1 MSQRSAG
8 RIRQTGAIVAAFTL
22 SSISGSQLLAQTD
35 PGIRLTARFL
45 DQPSPSDRPQ
55 PPEGQSAEIS
65 SELSPVD
72 SAVPSNSSQQPTKD
86 RIALPPLSTPNLSI
100 ANIGT
105 GQTPE
110 DWVSGRLPEPQV
122 LPYGPDRQVE
132 IFSQGKAWVA
142 PVFCHQPL
150 YFEDTM
156 LERHGHEKY
165 PKLTPMLSGA
175 RFYTT
180 AFFSPYLAV
189 LRPPLKDISNAGHY
203 RPGSAA
209 PGIRER
215 APYDPAAMRL
225 QLLTVGTLAIP

>member
-1 MSQRSAG
+1 MSQRLAG

-22 SSISGSQLLAQTD
+22 SSISGSQLLAQSD

-55 PPEGQSAEIS
+55 PPDTQSPEVTTDS
-65 SELSPVD
+65 PLVGSTTPVD
-72 SAVPSNSSQQPTKD
+72 AAQPSKG

-110 DWVSGRLPEPQV
+110 DWVAGRLPDPQV
-122 LPYGPDRQVE
+122 LPYGPDRQLE
-132 IFSQGKAWVA
+132 LFPQGKAWVA

-156 LERHGHEKY
+156 LELH
-165 PKLTPMLSGA
+165 
-175 RFYTT
+175 
-180 AFFSPYLAV
+180 
-189 LRPPLKDISNAGHY
+189 
-203 RPGSAA
+203 
-209 PGIRER
+209 
-215 APYDPAAMRL
+215 
-225 QLLTVGTLAIP
+225 

>member
-8 RIRQTGAIVAAFTL
+8 RIRKTGALVTAFTL
-22 SSISGSQLLAQTD
+22 SSISGSELFAQTD

-55 PPEGQSAEIS
+55 PPETQNAEVSADS
-65 SELSPVD
+65 SLVGSTTPVD
-72 SAVPSNSSQQPTKD
+72 AAQPSKG

-110 DWVSGRLPEPQV
+110 DWVTGRLPEPQI
-122 LPYGPDRQVE
+122 LPYGPDRQFE
-132 IFSQGKAWVA
+132 LFPQGKAWVA
-142 PVFCHQPL
+142 PVLCHQPL

-156 LERHGHEKY
+156 LERHGHEKC
-165 PKLTPMLSGA
+165 PKLTPVLSGA

-215 APYDPAAMRL
+215 APYDPTAMRL
-225 QLLTVGTLAIP
+225 QLLTLGTLAIP

>member
-1 MSQRSAG
+1 MSQRSILG
-8 RIRQTGAIVAAFTL
+8 IRKTSAIVAAFTL
-22 SSISGSQLLAQTD
+22 STVPACSVFGQTD
-35 PGIRLTARFL
+35 QGIRLTARFL
-45 DQPSPSDRPQ
+45 DQPSPSDKPQ
-55 PPEGQSAEIS
+55 PPEAPTVEVTSETSLMNPVVAPESA
-65 SELSPVD
+65 
-72 SAVPSNSSQQPTKD
+72 QPAKG
-86 RIALPPLSTPNLSI
+86 RIALPPITTPNLSL

-110 DWVSGRLPEPQV
+110 DWVSGRLPEPTV

-132 IFSQGKAWVA
+132 LFAQGKAWVA

-156 LERHGHEKY
+156 LERHGHEKF
-165 PKLTPMLSGA
+165 PKLTPVLSGA

-180 AFFSPYLAV
+180 AFLNPYLAV
-189 LRPPLKDISNAGHY
+189 LRPPLRDITNAGHY

-215 APYDPAAMRL
+215 APYDPTALRL

>member
-1 MSQRSAG
+1 MSQRLAG
-8 RIRQTGAIVAAFTL
+8 RIRQTGVLVAAFTL
-22 SSISGSQLLAQTD
+22 SSISSSQLFAQTD
-35 PGIRLTARFL
+35 SGIRLTARFL

-55 PPEGQSAEIS
+55 PPEGQSAEVA
-65 SELSPVD
+65 SENPQVGA
-72 SAVPSNSSQQPTKD
+72 AVSGDATQQTKGP
-86 RIALPPLSTPNLSI
+86 IALPPLSTPNLSI

-132 IFSQGKAWVA
+132 LFAQGKAWVA
-142 PVFCHQPL
+142 PVYCHQPL

-156 LERHGHEKY
+156 LERHGHEKC

-209 PGIRER
+209 PGLRER
-215 APYDPAAMRL
+215 APYDPTAMRL

>member
-1 MSQRSAG
+1 MSQHLAR
-8 RIRQTGAIVAAFTL
+8 RIRKTGAYVAVLTL
-22 SSISGSQLLAQTD
+22 SSVSVSSVFAQSD
-35 PGIRLTARFL
+35 SSVRLTARFL
-45 DQPSPSDRPQ
+45 EQPSPSDKAQ
-55 PPEGQSAEIS
+55 PPETQNTDQTTDMSETSSA
-65 SELSPVD
+65 
-72 SAVPSNSSQQPTKD
+72 SAASTAQTSKGP
-86 RIALPPLSTPNLSI
+86 IALPPLVTPNLSI

-110 DWVSGRLPEPQV
+110 DWVSGRLPDPQV

-132 IFSQGKAWVA
+132 LFSQGKAWVA

-156 LERHGHEKY
+156 LERHGHEKF

-175 RFYTT
+175 RFYTSV
-180 AFFSPYLAV
+180 FVSPYLAV
-189 LRPPLKDISNAGHY
+189 LRPPLRDISNAGHY

-215 APYDPAAMRL
+215 APYDPKAMRL

>member
-1 MSQRSAG
+1 
-8 RIRQTGAIVAAFTL
+8 
-22 SSISGSQLLAQTD
+22 
-35 PGIRLTARFL
+35 
-45 DQPSPSDRPQ
+45 
-55 PPEGQSAEIS
+55 
-65 SELSPVD
+65 
-72 SAVPSNSSQQPTKD
+72 
-86 RIALPPLSTPNLSI
+86 LSTPNLSI

-132 IFSQGKAWVA
+132 LFAQGKAWVA

-156 LERHGHEKY
+156 LERHGHEKC